1 MGISG
6 SRVVASRVTGN
17 VEGNV
22 TGNVSG
28 SVVGHVLGNIL
39 GNVNGQIGQLV
50 RSWQLVTITIGST
63 VGTYGAAIATVT
75 LAKSILIP
83 LSFTTI
89 QASGSAGRAQLSN
102 WDFGSNTGIRVDLQ
116 EIGLTQPPATAKA
129 LVVEYY

>member
-22 TGNVSG
+22 NGTVASVVGNVAGNVSG
-28 SVVGHVLGNIL
+28 
-39 GNVNGQIGQLV
+39 QITQLI
-50 RSWQLVTITIGST
+50 RSWQLITITIGST
-63 VGTYGAAIATVT
+63 VGTYGAAIAAVT
-75 LAKSILIP
+75 LAKSLLIP
-83 LSFTTI
+83 LSFTTV

-102 WDFGSNTGIRVDLQ
+102 WDFASNTGIRVELQ

>member
-6 SRVVASRVTGN
+6 SRVVAARVTGN

-22 TGNVSG
+22 NGTVGGVAGNVSG
-28 SVVGHVLGNIL
+28 SVT
-39 GNVNGQIGQLV
+39 GNVNGQILQLI
-50 RSWQLVTITIGST
+50 RSWQLITITIGSL
-63 VGTYGAAIATVT
+63 VGTYGAAISTVT

-83 LSFTTI
+83 LSFTTT

-102 WDFGSNTGIRVDLQ
+102 WDFASNTGIRVELQ